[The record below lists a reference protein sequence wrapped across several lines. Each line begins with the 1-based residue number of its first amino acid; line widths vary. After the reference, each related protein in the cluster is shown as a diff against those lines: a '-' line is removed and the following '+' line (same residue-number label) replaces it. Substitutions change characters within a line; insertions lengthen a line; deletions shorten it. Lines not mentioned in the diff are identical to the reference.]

1 MSAVMDVD
9 TKDSGSNAETAV
21 PATSESK
28 EAAKSADSSSSSSGA
43 QKGTE
48 GGEGDAKSTSTG
60 NVDAARQKIIENQGL
75 VLRYP
80 RINADFRKM
89 DKPGLLKILKHYGV
103 TPKPEI
109 DQPELAIMTARFFV
123 DVSVKEED
131 VVEKFAS
138 THCRVVADPSSK
150 KRTFIRS
157 ALREQLDSE
166 SARAG
171 EQIAAL
177 VNNNGEDGYILGN
190 VLDYDANLQT
200 YEIQDEDDV
209 NRILYLNNSSVKRLE
224 DSAAHLRRG
233 DPVLAVFPETTS
245 FYRAVVAKNPKPPQH
260 GNGGWDV
267 VCRFEDDEDMS
278 GKAPP
283 RKVPGRFVLRR
294 ADIGDEGDDGGG
306 MM

>member
-1 MSAVMDVD
+1 MSAMDVD

-28 EAAKSADSSSSSSGA
+28 EAAKSVDSSSSSSGA

-48 GGEGDAKSTSTG
+48 GGEGDAKSTATG

-109 DQPELAIMTARFFV
+109 DQPELAIMTARFFL

-166 SARAG
+166 PARAG

-294 ADIGDEGDDGGG
+294 ADIGDEGDDGG

>member
-1 MSAVMDVD
+1 MEVAPGDAPVAQAGSSA
-9 TKDSGSNAETAV
+9 A
-21 PATSESK
+21 
-28 EAAKSADSSSSSSGA
+28 SSSSSAEAATSAPGQA
-43 QKGTE
+43 
-48 GGEGDAKSTSTG
+48 GGEGESTEGKGTAVATG
-60 NVDAARQKIIENQGL
+60 DAARVKIIENQGL

-89 DKPGLLKILKHYGV
+89 DKPALLKILKHYGV

-109 DQPELAIMTARFFV
+109 EQPELAIMTARLFV
-123 DVSVKEED
+123 DVNVQETEIVD
-131 VVEKFAS
+131 KFAS
-138 THCRVVADPSSK
+138 THCRAQTDDRNK

-166 SARAG
+166 PARAG
-171 EQIAAL
+171 EQIAAH

-190 VLDYDANLQT
+190 VLDYDANLHT

-209 NRILYLNNSSVKRLE
+209 NRVLYLNNTNVKRLE

-233 DPVLAVFPETTS
+233 DSVIAVFPETTS
-245 FYRAVVAKNPKPPQH
+245 FYRAIVAKNPKPPQH

-278 GKAPP
+278 GRAPP
-283 RKVPGRFVLRR
+283 RRVPGRFVLRR
-294 ADIGDEGDDGGG
+294 ADIGDMED
-306 MM
+306 

>member
-1 MSAVMDVD
+1 MDVEVPSGPD
-9 TKDSGSNAETAV
+9 AHKKDAP
-21 PATSESK
+21 PATSE
-28 EAAKSADSSSSSSGA
+28 AKTSSSSGGGA
-43 QKGTE
+43 GGQGTE
-48 GGEGDAKSTSTG
+48 SGEGDAKSAG
-60 NVDAARQKIIENQGL
+60 AGAVDAARQKIIENQGL

-80 RINADFRKM
+80 RINADFRKK
-89 DKPGLLKILKHYGV
+89 DKASLLKILKHYGV
-103 TPKPEI
+103 TPKPELE
-109 DQPELAIMTARFFV
+109 QPELAIMTARFFV
-123 DVSVKEED
+123 DVNVKEEEIVD
-131 VVEKFAS
+131 KFAT
-138 THCRVVADPSSK
+138 THCKAVADPSLK

-166 SARAG
+166 PARAG

-190 VLDYDANLQT
+190 VLDYDSNLQT

-209 NRILYLNNSSVKRLE
+209 NRILYLNNSNVKRLE

-233 DPVLAVFPETTS
+233 DSVLAVFPETTS
-245 FYRAVVAKNPKPPQH
+245 FYRAMVAKNPKPPQH

-267 VCRFEDDEDMS
+267 VCRFEDDEDVS

-294 ADIGDEGDDGGG
+294 ADIGDEGEGGPA
-306 MM
+306 